1 MAAQQTRDLAGAV
14 DSTDPQVGLAAVA
27 SLRNLVELPRFAGL
41 ILVRNDR
48 PISLF
53 LQFKPGHQLLRKEP
67 TSSDAVDSC
76 QLLGVISM
84 SAKHSMIVISA
95 AAFLMSSAATLKA
108 QAPTDTPPANNQTD
122 TRPHRD
128 FDWGWLGLLGLLG
141 LGGLSGKRRREDV
154 VVRR

>member
-1 MAAQQTRDLAGAV
+1 
-14 DSTDPQVGLAAVA
+14 
-27 SLRNLVELPRFAGL
+27 
-41 ILVRNDR
+41 
-48 PISLF
+48 
-53 LQFKPGHQLLRKEP
+53 
-67 TSSDAVDSC
+67 
-76 QLLGVISM
+76 M

-154 VVRR
+154 VRR